1 MGAVEQIPHIID
13 DLYAGALDE
22 AAWRRAIAAI
32 INLVSGS
39 AALIFGFNPKT
50 HRILRDENHQFDPGV
65 LAAYRSHFASV
76 DIRMDP
82 GLQFAIGDAM
92 FEGKLVPVRDWK
104 GSEIYN
110 DLLLPG
116 DSPWVL
122 AFWLHKAPDKVVL
135 VSIQGSRHRG
145 PYDESDGERIK
156 PLIPHLRRALE
167 IKDRLEQAHIHCD
180 TLGRGLDRL
189 SFAVLVL
196 DVGGRIIEA
205 STAATEL
212 IRANCGL
219 RRNPDG
225 TLWLR
230 EPAGTALNQW
240 LKRGVPPAYNSDGL
254 LHVPRPLAGP
264 LTVMIT
270 RLPEVSA
277 SWFSSGP
284 PSWMLLLFDPDRQLP
299 ASTELIA
306 RDLGVSM
313 REAEVAA
320 LLVNDYDIKVVAQR
334 LNMSIHTA
342 RTHLKTIFSKTGS
355 HSQVELICR
364 IARGPAGIHTDS
376 TKHRTVPQP

>member
-1 MGAVEQIPHIID
+1 MGTVEQIPHIID

-65 LAAYRSHFASV
+65 LAAYRSHFASI

-92 FEGKLVPVRDWK
+92 FEHKLVPVRDWK

-180 TLGRGLDRL
+180 TLGRGLDSL

-196 DVGGRIIEA
+196 DVGGHILEV
-205 STAATEL
+205 STVAAEL
-212 IRANCGL
+212 MRADCGV

-230 EPAGTALNQW
+230 EPAGKALNLW
-240 LKRGVPPAYNSDGL
+240 IKDRLPPAANSDGL
-254 LHVPRPLAGP
+254 LHVPRPLMRP
-264 LTVMIT
+264 LSVMVT
-270 RLPEVSA
+270 RLPDVSP

-284 PSWMLLLFDPDRQLP
+284 PGWMLLLFDPDRQL
-299 ASTELIA
+299 AVSTELIA
-306 RDLGVSM
+306 HDLGLSA

-320 LLVNDYDIKVVAQR
+320 LLVSDYDIKAAAQR
-334 LNMSIHTA
+334 LNISVHTT

-355 HSQVELICR
+355 RSQVELIR
-364 IARGPAGIHTDS
+364 KISRGPAGIQVHSD
-376 TKHRTVPQP
+376 R

>member
-1 MGAVEQIPHIID
+1 MGTVEQIPHIID

-65 LAAYRSHFASV
+65 LAAYRSHFASI

-92 FEGKLVPVRDWK
+92 FERKLVPVRDWK

-180 TLGRGLDRL
+180 TLGRGLDSL
-189 SFAVLVL
+189 SFGVLIL
-196 DVGGRIIEA
+196 DVDGYIHEA
-205 STAATEL
+205 STVAAEL
-212 IRANCGL
+212 MRADCGI

-230 EPAGTALNQW
+230 EPAGKALNLW
-240 LKRGVPPAYNSDGL
+240 IKDRLPPAANSDGL
-254 LHVPRPLAGP
+254 LHVPRPLMRP
-264 LTVMIT
+264 LSVMVT
-270 RLPEVSA
+270 RLPDVSP

-284 PSWMLLLFDPDRQLP
+284 PGWMLLLFDPDRQL
-299 ASTELIA
+299 AVSTELIA
-306 RDLGVSM
+306 HDLGLSA

-320 LLVNDYDIKVVAQR
+320 LLVSDYDIKAAAQR
-334 LNMSIHTA
+334 LNISVHTT

-355 HSQVELICR
+355 RSQVELIR
-364 IARGPAGIHTDS
+364 KISRGPAGIQVHSD
-376 TKHRTVPQP
+376 R

>member
-1 MGAVEQIPHIID
+1 MGTVEQIPHIID

-65 LAAYRSHFASV
+65 LAAYRSHFASI

-92 FEGKLVPVRDWK
+92 FERKLVPVRDWK

-180 TLGRGLDRL
+180 TLGRGLDSL
-189 SFAVLVL
+189 SFGVLIL
-196 DVGGRIIEA
+196 DVDGYIHEA
-205 STAATEL
+205 STVAAEL
-212 IRANCGL
+212 MRADCGI

-230 EPAGTALNQW
+230 EPAGKALNLW
-240 LKRGVPPAYNSDGL
+240 IKDRLPPAANSDGL
-254 LHVPRPLAGP
+254 LHVPRPLMRP
-264 LTVMIT
+264 LSVMVT
-270 RLPEVSA
+270 RLPDVSQ

-284 PSWMLLLFDPDRQLP
+284 PGWMLLLFDPDRQL
-299 ASTELIA
+299 AVSTELIA
-306 RDLGVSM
+306 HDLGLSA

-320 LLVNDYDIKVVAQR
+320 LLVSDYDIKAAAQR
-334 LNMSIHTA
+334 LNISVHTT

-355 HSQVELICR
+355 RSQVELIR
-364 IARGPAGIHTDS
+364 KISRGPAGIPVHSD
-376 TKHRTVPQP
+376 R